1 MLRVYSTLS
10 KNKEEFK
17 PLGSQVSMYVC
28 GMTPKFHPHLG
39 HARIFLAADV
49 MRRYLEY
56 RGYNV
61 RHIQN
66 FTDVDDKIIARAGQE
81 GSSAEDVARRYSDS
95 YFDVMDALGIKRAHE
110 YPTVSGYMPQIIEF
124 VQGLIDKGFAYEADG
139 DVWYE
144 VAKFHDYGK
153 LSGRFEKSGMTG
165 VRIDLEPGK
174 RDPRDFALWKSAKPG
189 EPSWDSPWG
198 KGRPGWHI
206 ECSTMSRATLG
217 DQIDIHSGG
226 ADLIFPHHENEI
238 AQSEALTGKVPFSAY
253 WPHVGL
259 VTTGG
264 EKVSH
269 SLENFTTVADTLK
282 LYEPM
287 VVRLYLLSTHYRSSL
302 LFGED
307 GLVSAAR
314 GLERLRAAAN
324 GAAGNPPPWSAT
336 RARSAQEAFDAAMD
350 DDFNSAAA
358 IGHLFDLARD
368 VNRMREE
375 GGSDADVSDCQN
387 ALVFL
392 TGVLGIDIITPSQAR
407 QDNTESAALI
417 DLLLEVRQSLRTARQ
432 FELSDTIRD
441 RLKDLGIV
449 VEDSPEG
456 SSWRHARPGE

>member
-39 HARIFLAADV
+39 HARIFLAADI

-81 GSSAEDVARRYSDS
+81 GSSAEDVAQRYSDS
-95 YFDVMDALGIKRAHE
+95 YFEVMDALGILHAHE
-110 YPTVSGYMPQIIEF
+110 YPTVSGYMPQIIDF
-124 VQGLIDKGFAYEADG
+124 VQGLIDKGFAYVADG

-144 VAKFHDYGK
+144 VAKFPDYGK
-153 LSGRFEKSGMTG
+153 LSGRFEESGRTG
-165 VRIDLEPGK
+165 VRVELEPGK

-238 AQSEALTGKVPFSAY
+238 AQSEALTGKAPFAAY

-287 VVRLYLLSTHYRSSL
+287 AVRLYLLSTHYRSSL

-307 GLVSAAR
+307 GLVNAAR
-314 GLERLRAAAN
+314 GLERFRAAAS
-324 GAAGNPPPWSAT
+324 GASGSPPPWNAP
-336 RARSAQEAFDAAMD
+336 RARSAQEAFESAMD

-368 VNRMREE
+368 INRMREE
-375 GGSDADVSDCQN
+375 GGSEADVSECQES
-387 ALVFL
+387 LVYL
-392 TGVLGIDIITPSQAR
+392 TGVLGIDLLAPSQGR

-417 DLLLEVRQSLRTARQ
+417 DLLLEVRQSLRAARQ
-432 FELSDTIRD
+432 FDLSDTIRD

>member
-1 MLRVYSTLS
+1 
-10 KNKEEFK
+10 
-17 PLGSQVSMYVC
+17 
-28 GMTPKFHPHLG
+28 
-39 HARIFLAADV
+39 
-49 MRRYLEY
+49 
-56 RGYNV
+56 
-61 RHIQN
+61 
-66 FTDVDDKIIARAGQE
+66 
-81 GSSAEDVARRYSDS
+81 
-95 YFDVMDALGIKRAHE
+95 
-110 YPTVSGYMPQIIEF
+110 
-124 VQGLIDKGFAYEADG
+124 
-139 DVWYE
+139 
-144 VAKFHDYGK
+144 
-153 LSGRFEKSGMTG
+153 LSGRLEESGRTG
-165 VRIDLEPGK
+165 VRVELEPGK

-238 AQSEALTGKVPFSAY
+238 AQSEALTGKQPFSAY

-282 LYEPM
+282 LYEPL

-307 GLVSAAR
+307 GLVAAAR
-314 GLERLRAAAN
+314 GLERFRAAAA
-324 GAAGNPPPWSAT
+324 GATGGPPPWNAT
-336 RARSAQEAFDAAMD
+336 RARSAQEAFETAMD

-358 IGHLFDLARD
+358 IGHLFELARD
-368 VNRMREE
+368 INRMREE
-375 GGSDADVSDCQN
+375 GGSEGDVSECQA
-387 ALVFL
+387 ALVSL
-392 TGVLGIDIITPSQAR
+392 SGVLGIDLLAPSQGR

-417 DLLLEVRQSLRTARQ
+417 DLLLEVRQSLRAARQ

-456 SSWRHARPGE
+456 STWRHARPGE

>member
-10 KNKEEFK
+10 KTKEAFR
-17 PLGSQVSMYVC
+17 PRGSQVSMYVC

-39 HARIFLAADV
+39 HARIFLAADI

-56 RGYNV
+56 RGYSIK
-61 RHIQN
+61 HIQN

-81 GSSAEDVARRYSDS
+81 GSNAEEVARRYSDS
-95 YFDVMDALGIKRAHE
+95 YFDVMDALGILRAHE

-124 VQGLIDKGFAYEADG
+124 VQGLIDKGNAYVSDG

-144 VAKFHDYGK
+144 VSTFPEYGK
-153 LSGRFEKSGMTG
+153 LSGRFEESGRTG
-165 VRIDLEPGK
+165 VRVELEPGK
-174 RDPRDFALWKSAKPG
+174 KDPRDFALWKAAKPG

-206 ECSTMSRATLG
+206 ECSAMSRATLG

-238 AQSEALTGKVPFSAY
+238 AQSETLTGKKPFAAY

-259 VTTGG
+259 LTTGG

-282 LYEPM
+282 AYEPM
-287 VVRLYLLSTHYRSSL
+287 VVRLYLLSTHYRSNL

-307 GLVSAAR
+307 GLLAAAR
-314 GLERLRAAAN
+314 GLERLRGAVIGASAA
-324 GAAGNPPPWSAT
+324 PPPWNA
-336 RARSAQEAFDAAMD
+336 APAVAAQQAFEAAMD
-350 DDFNSAAA
+350 DDFNAAA
-358 IGHLFDLARD
+358 ALGHLFDLSRE
-368 VNRMREE
+368 VNRLKDE
-375 GGSDADVSDCQN
+375 GAAEAAECQG

-392 TGVLGIDIITPSQAR
+392 AGVLGIDLLAPSQAL
-407 QDNTESAALI
+407 QDSTQSAELI
-417 DLLLEVRQSLRTARQ
+417 QLLLDVRKALRVAKQ
-432 FELSDTIRD
+432 FELSDLIRN

-449 VEDSPEG
+449 VEDTPEG
-456 SSWRHARPGE
+456 AVWRHARPGE